1 MLFPLSAAALGCNR
15 TLLAAITCWDLCS
28 LHHFLLVSLTL
39 AAKFS
44 FERKMQTSLGTS
56 PKIKQA
62 QETEGAW
69 LYKVNWRKTLENV
82 SIMAVVKRKRS
93 FEFSYSKQISK
104 LPASLLWIS
113 VDQQSISAWDLQHSQ
128 LLLQGWEGQVHIL
141 YNQVV
146 RPVKREKENLQ
157 LTHFFSKKNTFSLH

>member
-1 MLFPLSAAALGCNR
+1 M
-15 TLLAAITCWDLCS
+15 
-28 LHHFLLVSLTL
+28 

-44 FERKMQTSLGTS
+44 FERKMQTSLGTN

-93 FEFSYSKQISK
+93 FEFSYSK
-104 LPASLLWIS
+104 
-113 VDQQSISAWDLQHSQ
+113 
-128 LLLQGWEGQVHIL
+128 
-141 YNQVV
+141 
-146 RPVKREKENLQ
+146 
-157 LTHFFSKKNTFSLH
+157 